1 MWEKCKELQEE
12 LVRMRRE
19 LHQIPELGGELPK
32 TRAYVEEKLKEL
44 GIPFVENKTDSGLI
58 ATIKGE
64 KEGKTIVLR
73 ADMDALP
80 IQEAN
85 EVDYISR
92 HEGCMHACGHD
103 THMTMLLG
111 AAKILS
117 EHKDQIPGTVRLL
130 FQTDEEGSRG
140 AQRLCAEGAMDGV
153 DAVFGTHIG
162 TIISKDIK
170 AGTVISVPGC
180 CMASFDKFV
189 IKVKGIGCHGST
201 PEKGVD
207 PVNIAAH
214 IIINLQEIIAREIP
228 AVKPSVLT
236 IGHVKAGF
244 AYNVIP
250 SEVLIEGTIRA
261 LEEDV
266 RQELAKR
273 IGEIAEATAKA
284 FRGEAEYEMIWGAP
298 PVINDAGM
306 AKLAADCARDVV
318 GDDMV
323 IDHLDAPNMGGEDFA
338 YYLEKAPGAFM
349 FLSSSNPEKH
359 TDVPHHNPLF
369 NVDEDVFWIGSAIF
383 VRIVERFLLHFEKP
397 FDMSPGLLFLAY
409 GVIVI
414 VAMYV
419 FVYIP
424 NKKKHRKMQ
433 EMHNSI
439 AAGDMVITIGGV
451 VGRVVKKEG
460 DYLTL
465 VIDEENEV
473 TMRIVLY
480 AVNQKIDK

>member
-1 MWEKCKELQEE
+1 
-12 LVRMRRE
+12 
-19 LHQIPELGGELPK
+19 
-32 TRAYVEEKLKEL
+32 
-44 GIPFVENKTDSGLI
+44 
-58 ATIKGE
+58 
-64 KEGKTIVLR
+64 
-73 ADMDALP
+73 
-80 IQEAN
+80 
-85 EVDYISR
+85 
-92 HEGCMHACGHD
+92 
-103 THMTMLLG
+103 MTMLLG

-383 VRIVERFLLHFEKP
+383 VRIVEKFF
-397 FDMSPGLLFLAY
+397 
-409 GVIVI
+409 
-414 VAMYV
+414 
-419 FVYIP
+419 
-424 NKKKHRKMQ
+424 KM
-433 EMHNSI
+433 
-439 AAGDMVITIGGV
+439 
-451 VGRVVKKEG
+451 
-460 DYLTL
+460 
-465 VIDEENEV
+465 
-473 TMRIVLY
+473 
-480 AVNQKIDK
+480 

>member
-117 EHKDQIPGTVRLL
+117 EHKNQIPGTVRLL

-170 AGTVISVPGC
+170 AGTVISVRPYTMRPGNDNGGLYPLPNF
-180 CMASFDKFV
+180 S
-189 IKVKGIGCHGST
+189 
-201 PEKGVD
+201 
-207 PVNIAAH
+207 
-214 IIINLQEIIAREIP
+214 
-228 AVKPSVLT
+228 
-236 IGHVKAGF
+236 
-244 AYNVIP
+244 
-250 SEVLIEGTIRA
+250 
-261 LEEDV
+261 
-266 RQELAKR
+266 KR
-273 IGEIAEATAKA
+273 NRLPRLHSGKR
-284 FRGEAEYEMIWGAP
+284 RG
-298 PVINDAGM
+298 
-306 AKLAADCARDVV
+306 
-318 GDDMV
+318 
-323 IDHLDAPNMGGEDFA
+323 
-338 YYLEKAPGAFM
+338 PG
-349 FLSSSNPEKH
+349 KH
-359 TDVPHHNPLF
+359 CSPYHHQ
-369 NVDEDVFWIGSAIF
+369 
-383 VRIVERFLLHFEKP
+383 
-397 FDMSPGLLFLAY
+397 SPGDHC
-409 GVIVI
+409 
-414 VAMYV
+414 
-419 FVYIP
+419 P
-424 NKKKHRKMQ
+424 
-433 EMHNSI
+433 
-439 AAGDMVITIGGV
+439 
-451 VGRVVKKEG
+451 
-460 DYLTL
+460 
-465 VIDEENEV
+465 
-473 TMRIVLY
+473 
-480 AVNQKIDK
+480 